1 MIIVNRSCSFRWSLC
16 DGTCL
21 LCCPPFPQFWWLY
34 SCRILWG
41 LSPGLEIL
49 TSCVHFHLSHYL
61 YSTNLEKVGFR
72 PDDTDRGITP
82 LLVLWGYIHILF
94 FASKYANAY
103 LDKHLSENPAKGER
117 QKKNLPQWLI
127 STWGAQLCCDK
138 TSSGPMRWWL
148 QTEWQLHVSKQKNPN
163 APQPCLISANR
174 G

>member
-1 MIIVNRSCSFRWSLC
+1 MGHFFSAAPHSHSSDGCTRAEFCGDWVQGWRFSQAVYISTSLI
-16 DGTCL
+16 TST
-21 LCCPPFPQFWWLY
+21 PQTWRRLD
-34 SCRILWG
+34 L
-41 LSPGLEIL
+41 
-49 TSCVHFHLSHYL
+49 
-61 YSTNLEKVGFR
+61 
-72 PDDTDRGITP
+72 DRGIPP